1 MNSSKGRIHSFE
13 SFGTVDGPG
22 IRFVLFMQ
30 GCPLRCRYCHNP
42 DTWYLKDG
50 KYELS
55 VDEVIADLKKYENF
69 FKNGGGL
76 TISGGEPFMQA
87 EFVKDVVKKA
97 KSEGIHTAV
106 DTSGCIFNEIVRE
119 ALNYIDLILLDIKCM
134 DEREY
139 QDLTGGSLLTTL
151 EFAKYLS
158 LIKKPMWIRHV
169 LVPGVTDKDEFLE
182 HLADFL
188 KDMKNVERVEILPFH
203 KMGEHKWEVLG
214 REYTLSETKEPSPER
229 IENAKN
235 IFRSRGL
242 NVS

>member
-106 DTSGCIFNEIVRE
+106 DTSGCIFNEKVRE

-188 KDMKNVERVEILPFH
+188 KDMKNVERVEVLPFH

-229 IENAKN
+229 VQNAKN